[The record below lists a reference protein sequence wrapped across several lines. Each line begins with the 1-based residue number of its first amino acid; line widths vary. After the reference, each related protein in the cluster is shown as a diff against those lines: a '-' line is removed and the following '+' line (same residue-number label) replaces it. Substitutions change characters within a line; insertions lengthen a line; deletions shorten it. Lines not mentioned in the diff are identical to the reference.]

1 MKVRSPREVV
11 YPESDGK
18 PMAETDV
25 HRDWMVLIIER
36 LKARYRGKRVYV
48 SGNLLIYYEEGNP
61 KKSVAPDVFAVL
73 ECEQRRRRTFKV
85 WEEGRGPNF
94 ILETTSGKTRREDQG
109 PKPALFAKLRVPEF
123 FLYDPLAE
131 WLKPPLQGFRLNNG
145 HYEPI
150 RPEADGSLI
159 SKQLGIRFLLEDG
172 ELAMFD
178 VKMGER
184 ILSDGER
191 MLEAERQNQEME
203 KRLAEERA
211 ARRKLQEELA
221 RLKGKRGN
229 GPSRGGTKS

>member
-1 MKVRSPREVV
+1 MKVRSPREIY

-61 KKSVAPDVFAVL
+61 KKSVAPEVFAVL
-73 ECEQRRRRTFKV
+73 ECEQRRRRIFKI
-85 WEEGRGPNF
+85 WEEGKGPDF
-94 ILETTSGKTRREDQG
+94 ILETTSRKTRREDQG

-131 WLKPPLQGFRLNNG
+131 WLKPPLQGFRLKNG
-145 HYEPI
+145 DHARIPPEP
-150 RPEADGSLI
+150 DGSLI
-159 SKQLGIRFLLEDG
+159 SKQLGIRFILEDG
-172 ELAMFD
+172 QLAMFD
-178 VKMGER
+178 VKTGER

-191 MLEAERQNQEME
+191 TLEME
-203 KRLAEERA
+203 KRLAEEQA
-211 ARRKLQEELA
+211 ARKKLEEELA

-229 GPSRGGTKS
+229 GPSRGGDKS